1 MRKFIAGQSLDPV
14 DGDVYI
20 VAEDVG
26 TPDPVM
32 LFKGL
37 INAETESNYPT
48 DAEGKVDFVNKV
60 LADKGL
66 QVLEPAEIEFLK
78 AM

>member
-14 DGDVYI
+14 DGNVYI
-20 VAEDVG
+20 VSEDVG
-26 TPDPVM
+26 TPDRVI

-60 LADKGL
+60 LTDKGL
-66 QVLEPAEIEFLK
+66 QVLEPTEIQYLK